1 MKHSIRKAL
10 LLAGFCLLGAL
21 SAAAQPFLRLP
32 AIIGDHMVL
41 QEKTTVRLHGWADP
55 NATLTVTPSWGEA
68 VTIKVG
74 YDTAWSVELTTP
86 AASAEPRSITFAT
99 NKKAVRK
106 VDDILIGQ
114 VWLCSGQ
121 SNMNWSAA
129 NGIVDM
135 KKELESPMNPRIR
148 HEKQH
153 PVSAGRLRRP
163 LAGVHPQKRP
173 LFQRRRLFLRQTPR
187 R

>member
-1 MKHSIRKAL
+1 MKRSIRKAL
-10 LLAGFCLLGAL
+10 LLAGVCLLTAL

-41 QEKTTVRLHGWADP
+41 QEKATVRLHGWADP

-68 VTIKVG
+68 VTVKVG

-86 AASAEPRSITFAT
+86 AASAEPRSITFET

-129 NGIVDM
+129 
-135 KKELESPMNPRIR
+135 
-148 HEKQH
+148 
-153 PVSAGRLRRP
+153 
-163 LAGVHPQKRP
+163 
-173 LFQRRRLFLRQTPR
+173 QRQS
-187 R
+187 